1 MKRTDEK
8 VGFMF
13 GFEGVWV
20 FVCVM
25 SEESEFHD
33 LAVHEYCCCVY
44 VGFIF
49 GFEGVCVFI
58 YVMSEGSE
66 FHDLAIHEYCCCCVF
81 KALL

>member
-8 VGFMF
+8 VGFIF

-33 LAVHEYCCCVY
+33 LAVHEYCCC
-44 VGFIF
+44 
-49 GFEGVCVFI
+49 
-58 YVMSEGSE
+58 
-66 FHDLAIHEYCCCCVF
+66 CVF
-81 KALL
+81 KALR

>member
-20 FVCVM
+20 FVCM
-25 SEESEFHD
+25 
-33 LAVHEYCCCVY
+33 
-44 VGFIF
+44 
-49 GFEGVCVFI
+49 
-58 YVMSEGSE
+58 MSEGSE

-81 KALL
+81 KALR